1 MSTDHLDGQDHS
13 PEEMDSEIPGL
24 RRTKRARVPSAVR
37 GASPPPPD
45 QGDQAT
51 SGFTRRQVLF
61 IILVNA
67 VISALISLCVV
78 LLFRGPQGAPAGG
91 QVVDSATET
100 TVPTAVPPTALADAA
115 TPAASEIPAE
125 AEAANGTQEPAG
137 EPSPTPEPV
146 VHVVKPGDTIS
157 GLAFKYDVPEEQI
170 LLANR
175 LKNPNLLQM
184 GAELIIPVG
193 GLPDAPP
200 TRTAVPSATSSPIP
214 FEPPSAEL
222 TATVERVAAES
233 VARTTPFPSREPSAG
248 QLQIEIAEIVKPGA
262 IESEGVF
269 VINIGDERADL
280 LGWTLSDSNRNEY
293 TFPNLRL
300 WQGGSL
306 MVYSREGIDD
316 PPSSFF
322 WGKKKAI
329 WSSGEVATLK
339 DAQGNRVT
347 TFSVN
352 P

>member
-1 MSTDHLDGQDHS
+1 MSTEHLDGQDRY
-13 PEEMDSEIPGL
+13 PEEIDSEASGF
-24 RRTKRARVPSAVR
+24 RRTKRARVPSTVR
-37 GASPPPPD
+37 GASPPPAD
-45 QGDQAT
+45 QDDQAIA
-51 SGFTRRQVLF
+51 GITRRQVLF
-61 IILVNA
+61 IVLVNA
-67 VISALISLCVV
+67 VISALISLCLV
-78 LLFRGPQGAPAGG
+78 LLLRGPEGAAPAG
-91 QVVDSATET
+91 QVVDNATEA
-100 TVPTAVPPTALADAA
+100 AVPSGALPTALSDAA
-115 TPAASEIPAE
+115 TPPTTEMPAE
-125 AEAANGTQEPAG
+125 AAAANNTQEPAG
-137 EPSPTPEPV
+137 EPSATPEPV
-146 VHVVKPGDTIS
+146 IHVVKPGDTIS

-170 LLANR
+170 ILANR
-175 LKNPNLLQM
+175 LKNANLLQM
-184 GAELIIPVG
+184 GTELIIPVG

-222 TATVERVAAES
+222 TATVERVAVES
-233 VARTTPFPSREPSAG
+233 VATTTAFPSREASGG
-248 QLQIEIAEIVKPGA
+248 QPQIEIAEIVKPGV

-329 WSSGEVATLK
+329 WSPGEVATLR
-339 DAQGNRVT
+339 DAQGSVVT

>member
-1 MSTDHLDGQDHS
+1 MSQDRS
-13 PEEMDSEIPGL
+13 PEEMDIEVAGR
-24 RRTKRARVPSAVR
+24 RRTSRARVPSAVR
-37 GASPPPPD
+37 EASPPGSDEPD
-45 QGDQAT
+45 QVTA
-51 SGFTRRQVLF
+51 GFTRRHVLF
-61 IILVNA
+61 IIIVNA
-67 VISALISLCVV
+67 VISLLISLCVV
-78 LLFRGPQGAPAGG
+78 LLFRGPQGAPPAG
-91 QVVDSATET
+91 QVVESATEA
-100 TVPTAVPPTALADAA
+100 AVPSAAAPTALADAA
-115 TPAASEIPAE
+115 TRAATEIPAE
-125 AEAANGTQEPAG
+125 TAAANTTQEPAG
-137 EPSPTPEPV
+137 EPSPTSEPV

-170 LLANR
+170 ILANR

-184 GAELIIPVG
+184 GTELIIPVG

-233 VARTTPFPSREPSAG
+233 VATTTPFPSREPSAG
-248 QLQIEIAEIVKPGA
+248 QPQIEIAEIVKPGV
-262 IESEGVF
+262 IGSEGVF

-322 WGKKKAI
+322 WGKQKAI
-329 WSSGEVATLK
+329 WSPGEVATLK
-339 DAQGNRVT
+339 DAQGNTVT